1 MSHSQQ
7 THSQQ
12 THSQQ
17 THSQQT
23 HQQAYIEQGLPQDL
37 IDYASNDQS
46 AMMEALNYPNEPN
59 EDNTIELDMDD
70 IMSEA
75 LKDYDKVYDE
85 INWDYHDNILETEEE
100 VIPPID
106 YVEEDI
112 EHGYYYEHYH
122 NFSTPLEINHSGL
135 EYITT
140 ALSFVLGVVVTLVFK
155 L

>member
-1 MSHSQQ
+1 MS
-7 THSQQ
+7 
-12 THSQQ
+12 HSQQ

-37 IDYASNDQS
+37 
-46 AMMEALNYPNEPN
+46 EALNYPNEPN

-106 YVEEDI
+106 YVEED

>member
-1 MSHSQQ
+1 MS
-7 THSQQ
+7 
-12 THSQQ
+12 HSQQ

-59 EDNTIELDMDD
+59 EDNTIELD

-106 YVEEDI
+106 YVEED

-122 NFSTPLEINHSGL
+122 NFSTPLALEINHHSGL

-140 ALSFVLGVVVTLVFK
+140 LVLGFVLGVVVTLVFK